1 MQYIAM
7 ALYVYQKLVLTMAL
21 FDNSILRILG
31 YKLIRVYQ
39 IKSKTRQYFHIL
51 QRLSPNKSNQCKLF
65 EVMLKFQSECKWK
78 TVWYHLDLSI
88 TESIIM
94 RVWHIL
100 GKFLTDFEL
109 LLDNIANRNPFVSII
124 IADFI
129 ARQKLGVFVK
139 KQLMKVRNVNP
150 WLPNVDL
157 DK

>member
-1 MQYIAM
+1 MQYLAM
-7 ALYVYQKLVLTMAL
+7 ALYVYQKHVLTMAL
-21 FDNSILRILG
+21 FDNNILRILG
-31 YKLIRVYQ
+31 YKLIRVDQ
-39 IKSKTRQYFHIL
+39 IKSKTRQYLHIL

-65 EVMLKFQSECKWK
+65 EVMVKFQSECKWK

-124 IADFI
+124 IANFI
-129 ARQKLGVFVK
+129 ARQNLVFLWQNNLWK
-139 KQLMKVRNVNP
+139 
-150 WLPNVDL
+150 
-157 DK
+157 